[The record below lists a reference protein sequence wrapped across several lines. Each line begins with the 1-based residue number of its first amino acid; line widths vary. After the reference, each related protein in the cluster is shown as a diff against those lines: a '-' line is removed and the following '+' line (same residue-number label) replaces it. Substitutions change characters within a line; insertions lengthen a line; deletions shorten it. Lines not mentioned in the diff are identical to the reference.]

1 MNLIRAIMISK
12 LALVFSVGAQ
22 VTLPEKIHSNRVSP
36 VVKAVD
42 SVIHSVVSLG
52 TEVHEMQLDE
62 NGDVTPVA
70 VPEILNNGSGV
81 IIDSAG
87 FVLTAYHVVSG
98 FETIL
103 LSLKGGRLH
112 RGEIVQFDEKSDLA
126 LIRIIDLQPG
136 ETLSAIKFA
145 YAHDL
150 LLGESV
156 IAVGSPYG
164 LSHSVSLGI
173 LSAKDRIVTNNGV
186 IQQEALLQSDIAIN
200 PGNSGGP
207 LINADGELIGINI
220 ARRATG
226 ERISFAVPIS
236 RIELYLNKWLSPQNF
251 SGAKLG
257 FTVRSEFSRE
267 TGRRLL
273 IDEVDL
279 ELKEILSSEEEIIMV
294 NDVEVKSVIDF
305 YRLVH
310 AMEPKDKLEVKN
322 RDAEVKVVQLKAIT
336 AQENFASLL
345 GVELQEI
352 NESIAGAIGIPYS
365 EGYIVSN
372 IESIAN
378 RIGGVD
384 IRRGDYILKLGEYE
398 IKTELDLSSAI
409 RRLRKLPSRDVLV
422 SVLRAENDELTHVQD
437 FLSFR

>member
-1 MNLIRAIMISK
+1 MNLIRSIMISK
-12 LALVFSVGAQ
+12 LALIFSVGAQ

-62 NGDVTPVA
+62 NGEVTPVA

-112 RGEIVQFDEKSDLA
+112 RGELVQFDEKSDLA

-136 ETLSAIKFA
+136 ETLSAIQFA

-173 LSAKDRIVTNNGV
+173 LSAKDRVVTNNGL

-236 RIELYLNKWLSPQNF
+236 RIELYLNQWLSPQNF

-257 FTVRSEFSRE
+257 FTVKSEFSSE
-267 TGRRLL
+267 LGRRLL
-273 IDEVDL
+273 IDKVDN
-279 ELKEILSSEEEIIMV
+279 EFKEILKPEEEIMMA

-310 AMEPKDKLEVKN
+310 AMEPKDKLELKN
-322 RDAEVKVVQLKAIT
+322 SDGEVKTMQLKAT
-336 AQENFASLL
+336 TVQENFASLL

-352 NESIAGAIGIPYS
+352 NESIAGAIGLPYS

-378 RIGGVD
+378 RVGGVD
-384 IRRGDYILKLGEYE
+384 IRRGDYILKLGDYE
-398 IKTELDLSSAI
+398 IKTEVDLTRAI
-409 RRLRKLPSRDVLV
+409 RQLRKLPSRDILV
-422 SVLRAENDELTHVQD
+422 SLLRADNDELTYVQD

>member
-1 MNLIRAIMISK
+1 MNLIRGIMISK
-12 LALVFSVGAQ
+12 LALVFSVSAQ
-22 VTLPEKIHSNRVSP
+22 VELPEKIHSHRVSP
-36 VVKAVD
+36 VVQAVD

-62 NGDVTPVA
+62 NGDITPVA

-145 YAHDL
+145 YANDL

-236 RIELYLNKWLSPQNF
+236 RIELYLNKWLSPQHF

-257 FTVRSEFSRE
+257 FTVKSEFSRE
-267 TGRRLL
+267 AGLHLL
-273 IDEVDL
+273 IDKVDA
-279 ELKEILSSEEEIIMV
+279 ELKDILRPEEEVVMV

-310 AMEPKDKLEVKN
+310 AMDPKDKLELKN
-322 RDAEVKVVQLKAIT
+322 SDGEVKVMQLQAIT
-336 AQENFASLL
+336 AQEKFASLL

-365 EGYIVSN
+365 EGYIVSS

-378 RIGGVD
+378 RIGGLD

-398 IKTELDLSSAI
+398 IKTELDLLRAI

-422 SVLRAENDELTHVQD
+422 SLLRAENDELVHVQD